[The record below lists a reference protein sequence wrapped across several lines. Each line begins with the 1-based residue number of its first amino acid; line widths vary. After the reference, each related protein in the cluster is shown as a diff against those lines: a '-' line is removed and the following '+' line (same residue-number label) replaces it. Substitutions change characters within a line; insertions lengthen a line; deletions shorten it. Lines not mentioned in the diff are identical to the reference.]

1 MRGKQA
7 SQSKF
12 GISRRS
18 VLIGM
23 AATSTILVAGGTANA
38 QAGALEQAKASGRLR
53 VGIANEK
60 PYGYVD
66 TDGSLKGAVPDLLRS
81 IIEPLGIK
89 DLEAQVA
96 DFNALIPGLNAGRFD
111 VIGAGMYVNP
121 QRCQTIAFTNP
132 FTQTGGGLIA
142 REGANLKAASL
153 EDLATQDTI
162 KVGTQSGTSQ
172 VQELSKAGVS
182 RDRVVLFARV
192 DEAVA
197 GLQAQRCDV
206 IYFPSLQVNELL
218 NIYKDQGLERIEGF
232 ATPPNY
238 QAFGLRK
245 ADTDLASALNDGIAA
260 AIKDG
265 TLLKIIQGYG
275 YGEREI
281 PDVSKTAASI
291 CAG

>member
-1 MRGKQA
+1 MNRKQA
-7 SQSKF
+7 SQTAF
-12 GISRRS
+12 YMSRRS
-18 VLIGM
+18 VLTGI
-23 AATSTILVAGGTANA
+23 AAASTVLLAGRTTSAR
-38 QAGALEQAKASGRLR
+38 AGALEQAKTSGKLK
-53 VGIANEK
+53 VGIANEQ
-60 PYGYVD
+60 PYGYID
-66 TDGSLKGAVPDLLRS
+66 TDGSLKGAVPDLLRT
-81 IIEPLGIK
+81 IIRPLGIEE
-89 DLEAQVA
+89 LEAQVA
-96 DFNALIPGLNAGRFD
+96 DFNALIPGLSAGRFD

-121 QRCQTIAFTNP
+121 QRCQAIAFTNP

-142 REGANLKAASL
+142 RKGANLKVASL
-153 EDLATQDTI
+153 EDLAAQDTI

-197 GLQAQRCDV
+197 GLQAERCDV

-218 NIYKDQGLERIEGF
+218 NIYKDQDLERIEGF
-232 ATPPNY
+232 GTPLNY

-245 ADTDLASALNDGIAA
+245 ADTNLVSVLDDGIAA

-281 PDVSKTAASI
+281 PDAGKTAASI

>member
-1 MRGKQA
+1 MNSKFT
-7 SQSKF
+7 SQSAF
-12 GISRRS
+12 NISRRS
-18 VLIGM
+18 VLVGVG
-23 AATSTILVAGGTANA
+23 AASTILLAGRAASA
-38 QAGALEQAKASGRLR
+38 QEGALEKAKASGKLR

-60 PYGYVD
+60 PYGYID
-66 TDGSLKGAVPDLLRS
+66 TDGSMKGAVPDLLRT
-81 IIEPLGIK
+81 ILEPLGIK

-111 VIGAGMYVNP
+111 IIGAGMYVNP
-121 QRCQTIAFTNP
+121 QRCQAIAFTNP

-142 REGANLKAASL
+142 RKGENLKVANL
-153 EDLATQDTI
+153 EDLAGQSEV

-182 RDRVVLFARV
+182 RERVVLFARA

-197 GLQAQRCDV
+197 GLQANRCDV
-206 IYFPSLQVNELL
+206 IYFPSLQVNELM
-218 NIYKDQGLERIEGF
+218 NMYKDQGLERIEGF
-232 ATPPNY
+232 TTPLNY

-245 ADTDLASALNDGIAA
+245 DDADLVAALNEGIATA
-260 AIKDG
+260 VKDG

-281 PDVSKTAASI
+281 PDDGKTSEAI